1 MLGGSFW
8 RSGNQLRISAQL
20 IVATTDAHLWE
31 RASTTTPAITSRI
44 ANAPR
49 RRADR
54 RGSRPAD
61 QTSHGIRLY
70 SPGARRK
77 AQAEFA
83 RCVRSGDQPAR
94 ARIDAR
100 SAIRRGADPF
110 GRLARR
116 PCDEWTDR
124 PSRGRPHPLRK
135 SWLAK
140 PWPHRLATPLR
151 IWSKGEV
158 LRAQGRYEEAILEY
172 ETARALNR
180 NLVVALYD
188 RD

>member
-83 RCVRSGDQPAR
+83 DAYAAAISLLEHALTLDLQSVEAQTRLVGSRVGRVMNGLTDPAGDDLIRCGRAGWPSLGRIASLRLCAFGQR
-94 ARIDAR
+94 ARYCVPRVDT
-100 SAIRRGADPF
+100 
-110 GRLARR
+110 RR
-116 PCDEWTDR
+116 PFSNTR
-124 PSRGRPHPLRK
+124 R
-135 SWLAK
+135 
-140 PWPHRLATPLR
+140 
-151 IWSKGEV
+151 
-158 LRAQGRYEEAILEY
+158 RAR
-172 ETARALNR
+172 
-180 NLVVALYD
+180 
-188 RD
+188 